1 MGEAEFGEKVKVY
14 PVKFGKVEPPK
25 ATASPGSESTGSFL
39 MDVPLTVVVEL
50 GRARKLLKEVLSF
63 RPGAVIELEKL
74 TGEPLDILV
83 NGKLV
88 ARGEVVVLD
97 ENFAVRITEIVGVGS
112 NGAAESGDKA

>member
-1 MGEAEFGEKVKVY
+1 MGDGEALDKVKVH
-14 PVKFGKVEPPK
+14 PVKFGKVEMAKNAAK
-25 ATASPGSESTGSFL
+25 AGSEAGTSFL

-50 GRARKLLKEVLSF
+50 GRARKLLREVLSF
-63 RPGAVIELEKL
+63 RPGTVIELEKL

-97 ENFAVRITEIVGVGS
+97 ENFAVRITEIVGAGTNGGS
-112 NGAAESGDKA
+112 ESGEKT